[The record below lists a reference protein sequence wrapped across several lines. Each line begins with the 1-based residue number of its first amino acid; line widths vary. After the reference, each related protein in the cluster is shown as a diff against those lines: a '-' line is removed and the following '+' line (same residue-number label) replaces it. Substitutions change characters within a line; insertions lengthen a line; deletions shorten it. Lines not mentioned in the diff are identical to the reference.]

1 MDTADFF
8 LVGWTGE
15 RNTSADRAAQI
26 AEAKERRGEAEAAKL
41 RTSKP
46 SPDPAPAPASPDPT
60 PAPASPA
67 YAAAAPA
74 PSPPSAYTDPAY
86 ADAGTSSFMRT
97 LLRDTLLVTL
107 AAGGIYLLWEATS

>member
-1 MDTADFF
+1 MNTADFF

-15 RNTSADRAAQI
+15 RNTSADRDAQI
-26 AEAKERRGEAEAAKL
+26 DAAKERRGEAEGTKL

-46 SPDPAPAPASPDPT
+46 SPDPAPAPASP
-60 PAPASPA
+60 A

-74 PSPPSAYTDPAY
+74 PAPPSTYTDPAY
-86 ADAGTSSFMRT
+86 TDTGTSSFMRT